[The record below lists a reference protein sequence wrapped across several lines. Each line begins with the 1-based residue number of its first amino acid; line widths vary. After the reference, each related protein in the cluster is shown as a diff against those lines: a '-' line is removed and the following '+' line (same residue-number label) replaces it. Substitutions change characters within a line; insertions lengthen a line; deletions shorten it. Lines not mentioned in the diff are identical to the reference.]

1 MLPIIAPETRIILRF
16 LFYFIAKT
24 KPNISFYLGKQK
36 HIFLCLGNN
45 YRYLFTCRNKPNAYV
60 LLGKTKNIF
69 FLFGKQNQILLHL
82 WNKTKGFIFT

>member
-36 HIFLCLGNN
+36 HIFLCLGKQ
-45 YRYLFTCRNKPNAYV
+45 LQIFVHLQKQTKCLCLAWENKKYF
-60 LLGKTKNIF
+60 LSLRKTEPDIVA
-69 FLFGKQNQILLHL
+69 LVE
-82 WNKTKGFIFT
+82 